1 MAITAGSNLNSVPA
15 STKATLSTNYLD
27 LASSSGQGWAQQY
40 VPDLMEQEAE
50 VFGNRTISGFLS
62 QIGAEEPMTADQV
75 VWSEQ
80 GRLHLSYKGHV
91 VDAAQQDD
99 NSDVA
104 GGTIEI
110 DFDIDGIATIINNF
124 KLQSRLGYITNA
136 PRWAIAHKFSAHK
149 AVSKIEDIE
158 IQIGRTGALTP
169 VAKIKPVNIG
179 GVLVSNATGFIFA
192 TGVRAPVLPI
202 WISISSIFD
211 TALCA
216 ENL

>member
-110 DFDIDGIATIINNF
+110 DFDIDDNAIGTSAVDHGIRVNDTLLIADANSTTQALVTAVNIDQVSVALFNSGASGAT
-124 KLQSRLGYITNA
+124 LTNA
-136 PRWAIAHKFSAHK
+136 GFS
-149 AVSKIEDIE
+149 
-158 IQIGRTGALTP
+158 TG
-169 VAKIKPVNIG
+169 
-179 GVLVSNATGFIFA
+179 SNDDK
-192 TGVRAPVLPI
+192 
-202 WISISSIFD
+202 SIHY
-211 TALCA
+211 
-216 ENL
+216 